1 MNASRTVLKD
11 LLMARPAEVV
21 ALLVLCNDEW
31 TVELHT
37 SLKFLIVLREFAVP
51 DGESFEFSDFFHNL
65 MNL

>member
-1 MNASRTVLKD
+1 MCADDTLS
-11 LLMARPAEVV
+11 EVV

-37 SLKFLIVLREFAVP
+37 SLKCLIVLREFAVP
-51 DGESFEFSDFFHNL
+51 DGESFEFSDFFHDL